1 MPEER
6 KLVTV
11 LFADIVG
18 STEMGLSHDPEVVR
32 ASLGEAFESA
42 SEILRAHGG
51 TVEKFIGDAIMAV
64 FGVPAAHDDDPD
76 RAVRAAF
83 ALRDKITGA
92 RDVDA
97 PALRVRIGI
106 NTGEA
111 VAGSGETAQFLVTGA
126 AVNAAARLQQAA
138 APGEIVV
145 GHLTKRLTAGGVTYG
160 AAREVEAKGIGKIAA
175 WPAESVIGDVPEQHR
190 GLPGLHA
197 PLIGRDHEL
206 RTLVQAYERVAKDGR
221 PHLLTVYGPAGAGK
235 SRLTAEFFD
244 AIGSDR
250 VRGGRCLPY
259 GEGIT
264 YYAVQL
270 IVRADAGIGIADPRD
285 VAIEKI
291 RSAAREAFGDDVEDA
306 DSVAKR
312 VSVLAGI
319 ERADE
324 ALPEVRPDQLRE
336 ELAFGLRRYL
346 ERRAASAP
354 LVLVFEDVHWAEPG
368 LLDLIEDL
376 AEWSRAPLLL
386 LCLARPDFRELR
398 PAWGSAAANATA
410 VTLSPLGSDDTR
422 RLIAELLAIDDLP
435 EQVRSDVVT
444 RAEGNPLYVEEFL
457 RMLMESGRIEKRDGR
472 WVADASI
479 TTVEVPP
486 TLQGLIAARL
496 DRVAPDVKALLQRAS
511 LAGRL
516 FSTDALAALG
526 DGAAPDAELLRDAIR
541 RDLLV
546 EADERALGSGRVFR
560 FKHVLIRDVAYS
572 TVPKAERSR
581 LHDRYG
587 RWLETSLGDRRHEIA
602 DIVAFH
608 AEQAFLL
615 ARELR
620 PSAAAD
626 LGRRGLDLLLEAAR
640 SAYNRIDVHAALNL
654 YQRARVVG
662 EVITATGVENAEIAG
677 RIVLGRDLLATS
689 RPAVAEVDAA
699 IDVAKTAAPNKVLPE
714 LLLLRA
720 RLTQDEAGPE
730 RVRPVLDEA
739 LEAARQAGDPDLIAD
754 VMWARAFDRYYAA
767 EIDEM
772 RRLLEEAHEHVKRSG
787 SKRAGAILYWLGKTA
802 LYQGDLTATASFV
815 EEAIAALPYKSKH
828 FRAIDHYA
836 RAGRAD
842 GQGDYATGVGE
853 ARIANALF
861 RELGEPGFI
870 ALTAWEMGEAM
881 IELGDDAG
889 ARDVLAEAVD
899 LFTRRGQRGQ
909 IPEVEA
915 RLARAL
921 VHLGDRAAARA
932 HAEAARAI
940 AMPSDL
946 ESRFIAAVAVAEV
959 READGDLAAADAL
972 FREAV
977 ATMEPSGMGDGL
989 AETREHYGR
998 FLLRHGRADDAR
1010 AQLDKARAFWSDP
1023 LAGRHRD
1030 RIDAL
1035 LAATGPRTMSI

>member
-32 ASLGEAFESA
+32 ASLGQAFESA

-51 TVEKFIGDAIMAV
+51 TVEKFIGDAVMAV

-83 ALRDKITGA
+83 ALRDRLTSASNVEG
-92 RDVDA
+92 
-97 PALRVRIGI
+97 PALRVRIGV

-111 VAGSGETAQFLVTGA
+111 VAGSGETAQFLVTGP

-138 APGEIVV
+138 VPGEIVV
-145 GHLTKRLTAGGVTYG
+145 GDLTKRLTAGGVTYG
-160 AAREVEAKGIGKIAA
+160 AARDVEAKGIGRMAA
-175 WPAESVIGDVPEQHR
+175 WPAESVIGAVPAQHR
-190 GLPGLHA
+190 GLPGLRA
-197 PLIGRDHEL
+197 PLIGRDHEM
-206 RTLVQAYERVAKDGR
+206 RTLMQAYDGVAKDGR
-221 PHLLTVYGPAGAGK
+221 PHLLTVYGPAGSGK
-235 SRLTAEFFD
+235 SRLTTEFF
-244 AIGSDR
+244 ASIGGDR
-250 VRGGRCLPY
+250 VRAGRCLPY

-270 IVRADAGIGIADPRD
+270 MIRADAGIGIADPRD
-285 VAIEKI
+285 VAIEKL
-291 RSAAREAFGDDVEDA
+291 RRAAREAFGDDVEDA
-306 DSVAKR
+306 DAAARR

-324 ALPEVRPDQLRE
+324 ALPEVQPDQLRD

-346 ERRAASAP
+346 ERRAGSSP

-398 PAWGSAAANATA
+398 PTWGSGVANATA
-410 VTLSPLGSDDTR
+410 ITLSPLSSDDTR
-422 RLIAELLAIDDLP
+422 RLIAALLAIDDLP
-435 EQVRSDVVT
+435 EQVRSDVIT

-457 RMLMESGRIEKRDGR
+457 RMLMESGRIEKRDDR
-472 WVADASI
+472 WIANASVA
-479 TTVEVPP
+479 TVEVPP

-496 DRVAPDVKALLQRAS
+496 DRVAPEVKALLQRAS

-526 DGAAPDAELLRDAIR
+526 DGAAPDASLLRDAIR

-620 PSAAAD
+620 TSAAAD
-626 LGRRGLDLLLEAAR
+626 LGRRALDLLLEAAR
-640 SAYNRIDVHAALNL
+640 NAYERVDTHAALNL
-654 YQRARVVG
+654 NQRARAVA
-662 EVITATGVENAEIAG
+662 EVIGASPSENAEIAG
-677 RIVLGRDLLATS
+677 RIMLIRDDLATA
-689 RPAVAEVDAA
+689 RPAVPEVDEA
-699 IDVAKTAAPNKVLPE
+699 IHLARAAAPNRVLPE
-714 LLLLRA
+714 LLVLRA
-720 RLTQDEAGPE
+720 RLTSDELGPAG
-730 RVRPVLDEA
+730 VRPILREA
-739 LEAARQAGDPDLIAD
+739 LDAAREDGDADLIAE
-754 VMWARAFDRYYAA
+754 VMFSNAFNWYFAN
-767 EIDEM
+767 ELDEM
-772 RRLLEEAHEHVKRSG
+772 RRVLREAHEHVKRTG
-787 SKRAGAILYWLGKTA
+787 SKRAGLILFWLGKTA
-802 LYQGDLTATASFV
+802 VYQGDLTAAASFV
-815 EEAIAALPYKSKH
+815 EEAIAALPYKSKW
-828 FRAIDHYA
+828 FRAIEHFA
-836 RAGRAD
+836 RAGRAED
-842 GQGDYATGVGE
+842 QGDTDTALAE
-853 ARIANALF
+853 ARKANALF
-861 RELGEPGFI
+861 REVGQPSFV
-870 ALTAWEMGEAM
+870 ASTAWVMGEAM

-889 ARDVLAEAVD
+889 ARAVLTEAVD

-921 VHLGDRAAARA
+921 VHLGDVAAART
-932 HAEAARAI
+932 HADTANAI
-940 AMPSDL
+940 AMRSDV
-946 ESRFIAAVAVAEV
+946 ESRFIAAVALAEV
-959 READGDLAAADAL
+959 REAEGDLAAADAL
-972 FREAV
+972 FREAI
-977 ATMEPSGMGDGL
+977 AIMEPSGLGDGL
-989 AETREHYGR
+989 AETREHYAR
-998 FLLRHGRADDAR
+998 FLLRHGRAEEAR
-1010 AQLDKARAFWSDP
+1010 THLEKVRAFWSDP
-1023 LAGRHRD
+1023 LAQRHRE
-1030 RIDAL
+1030 RIDVL
-1035 LAATGPRTMSI
+1035 LASTRPRTMSI

>member
-6 KLVTV
+6 KLVTI

-32 ASLGEAFESA
+32 TTLGEAFESA
-42 SEILRAHGG
+42 SQILRAHGG
-51 TVEKFIGDAIMAV
+51 TVEKFIGDAVMAV

-83 ALRDKITGA
+83 ALRDRLTSA
-92 RDVDA
+92 DDVEG
-97 PALRVRIGI
+97 PALRVRIGV

-111 VAGSGETAQFLVTGA
+111 VAGTGDAAQFLVTGP

-145 GHLTKRLTAGGVTYG
+145 GDLTKRLTTGGVTYG
-160 AAREVEAKGIGKIAA
+160 AAREVDAKGIGRMPA
-175 WPAESVIGDVPEQHR
+175 WRADSVVGAVPEQHR
-190 GLPGLHA
+190 GLPGLRA
-197 PLIGRDHEL
+197 PLIGRDHEM
-206 RTLVQAYERVAKDGR
+206 RTLRQAYDGVARSGR
-221 PHLLTVYGPAGAGK
+221 PHLVTVYGPAGSGK
-235 SRLTAEFFD
+235 SRLTTEFFD
-244 AIGSDR
+244 SIGVDR
-250 VRGGRCLPY
+250 VRAGRCLPY

-270 IVRADAGIGIADPRD
+270 IVRADAGIGIVDPRD
-285 VAIEKI
+285 VAIEKL
-291 RSAAREAFGDDVEDA
+291 RRAAREAFGDDVEDA
-306 DSVAKR
+306 DAAARR

-346 ERRAASAP
+346 ERRAGSSP

-368 LLDLIEDL
+368 LLDLIADL
-376 AEWSRAPLLL
+376 AEWSRAPLLV

-398 PAWGSAAANATA
+398 PTWGSGAANATA
-410 VTLSPLGSDDTR
+410 ITLSPLSSDDTR
-422 RLIAELLAIDDLP
+422 RLITALLAVDDLP

-472 WVADASI
+472 WIANASI
-479 TTVEVPP
+479 ATVEVPP

-496 DRVAPDVKALLQRAS
+496 DRVAPEVKALLQRAS

-516 FSTDALAALG
+516 FSTDALTALG
-526 DGAAPDAELLRDAIR
+526 NGDAPDAGLLRDAIR

-620 PSAAAD
+620 ASAAAD
-626 LGRRGLDLLLEAAR
+626 LGRRALDLLLEAAR
-640 SAYNRIDVHAALNL
+640 SAYERVDTHAALNL
-654 YQRARVVG
+654 NQRARAVAEVVG
-662 EVITATGVENAEIAG
+662 ATGAENAEIAG
-677 RIVLGRDLLATS
+677 RIMLMRDDLATA
-689 RPAVAEVDAA
+689 RPTVAEVDDA
-699 IDVAKTAAPNKVLPE
+699 IDLARAAAPNKVLPE
-714 LLLLRA
+714 LLVLRA
-720 RLTQDEAGPE
+720 TLTSDELGPAG
-730 RVRPVLDEA
+730 VRPILLEA
-739 LEAARQAGDPDLIAD
+739 LDAARKDGDADLIAEI
-754 VMWARAFDRYYAA
+754 MSSIAYNSYYAN

-772 RRLLEEAHEHVKRSG
+772 RRVLREAHEHVKRTG
-787 SKRAGAILYWLGKTA
+787 SKRAWFFLFWLGRTA
-802 LYQGDLTATASFV
+802 VYQGDLTAAASFV
-815 EEAIAALPYKSKH
+815 EEAIAALPYKSKW
-828 FRAIDHYA
+828 FRAVEHEL
-836 RAGRAD
+836 AGRRAEH
-842 GQGDYATGVGE
+842 QGDDVAALAE
-853 ARIANALF
+853 ARKANALF
-861 RELGEPGFI
+861 REVGQPNLI
-870 ALTAWEMGEAM
+870 ASTAWGMGEAM
-881 IELGDDAG
+881 IALGDDAG
-889 ARDVLAEAVD
+889 AREVLAEAVD

-921 VHLGDRAAARA
+921 VHLGDVAAARE
-932 HAEAARAI
+932 HADTANAI
-940 AMPSDL
+940 AMRSDV
-946 ESRFIAAVAVAEV
+946 ESRFIATVALGEV
-959 READGDLAAADAL
+959 REAEGDHAAADAL
-972 FREAV
+972 FREAI
-977 ATMEPSGMGDGL
+977 AIMEPSGLGDGL
-989 AETREHYGR
+989 AETREHYAR
-998 FLLRHGRADDAR
+998 FLLRHDRAEEAR
-1010 AQLDKARAFWSDP
+1010 TYLEKVRAFWSDP
-1023 LAGRHRD
+1023 LANRHRE
-1030 RIDAL
+1030 RVDAL
-1035 LAATGPRTMSI
+1035 LAATRPSTMSI

>member
-32 ASLGEAFESA
+32 ASLGEAFEAA

-51 TVEKFIGDAIMAV
+51 TVEKFIGDAVMAV

-83 ALRDKITGA
+83 ALRDRLTSADDTEG
-92 RDVDA
+92 
-97 PALRVRIGI
+97 PALRVRIGV

-111 VAGSGETAQFLVTGA
+111 VAGSGETAQFLVTGP

-138 APGEIVV
+138 TPGEIVV
-145 GHLTKRLTAGGVTYG
+145 GDLTKRLTAGGVTYG
-160 AAREVEAKGIGKIAA
+160 TAREVEAKGIGRLAA
-175 WPAESVIGDVPEQHR
+175 WPAVSVIGDVPEQHR
-190 GLPGLHA
+190 GLPGLRA

-206 RTLVQAYERVAKDGR
+206 RTLVQAYDGVAKDGR
-221 PHLLTVYGPAGAGK
+221 PYLLTVYGPAGAGK
-235 SRLTAEFFD
+235 SRLTSEFFD
-244 AIGSDR
+244 AIGPGR
-250 VRGGRCLPY
+250 VRAGRCLPY

-270 IVRADAGIGIADPRD
+270 IIRADAGIGIADPRD
-285 VAIEKI
+285 VAIEKLQ
-291 RSAAREAFGDDVEDA
+291 RAAREAFGDDIEDA
-306 DSVAKR
+306 DAVAKR

-319 ERADE
+319 ERAE
-324 ALPEVRPDQLRE
+324 EVLPEVQPDQLRE

-346 ERRAASAP
+346 ERRAGSSP

-398 PAWGSAAANATA
+398 PAWGSTAANATA
-410 VTLSPLGSDDTR
+410 ITLSPLSSDDTR
-422 RLIAELLAIDDLP
+422 RLIAALLAIDDLP
-435 EQVRSDVVT
+435 EQVRGDVVT

-457 RMLMESGRIEKRDGR
+457 RMLMESGRIEKHDGR
-472 WVADASI
+472 WIAVASI
-479 TTVEVPP
+479 TTVDVPP

-496 DRVAPDVKALLQRAS
+496 DRVAPEVKALLQRAS

-516 FSTDALAALG
+516 FSSDALTALA
-526 DGAAPDAELLRDAIR
+526 DGAAPDPALLRDAIR

-560 FKHVLIRDVAYS
+560 FKHVLIRDVAYA

-608 AEQAFLL
+608 AEQSFLL

-620 PSAAAD
+620 PSGAAE
-626 LGRRGLDLLLEAAR
+626 LGRRALDLLLEAAR
-640 SAYNRIDVHAALNL
+640 SAYERVDTHAALNL
-654 YQRARVVG
+654 NERARTVADVIG
-662 EVITATGVENAEIAG
+662 ASAAEVAEIAG
-677 RIVLGRDLLATS
+677 RIVLVRDDLATQ
-689 RPAVAEVDAA
+689 RPALAEVDAA
-699 IDVAKTAAPNKVLPE
+699 IELARAAAPNKVLPT
-714 LLLLRA
+714 LLVLRS
-720 RLTQDEAGPE
+720 RLMLDALGPQGI
-730 RVRPVLDEA
+730 RPTLNEA
-739 LEAARQAGDPDLIAD
+739 LEAARQSGDADLVADALFRIAFNHYFANEIAD
-754 VMWARAFDRYYAA
+754 
-767 EIDEM
+767 M
-772 RRLLEEAHEHVKRSG
+772 RRQLLEAHEHVKRTG
-787 SKRAGAILYWLGKTA
+787 AKRAGIILFWLGKTA
-802 LYQGDLTATASFV
+802 VYQGDLTAAASFV
-815 EEAIAALPYKSKH
+815 DEAIAALPYKSKF
-828 FRAIDHYA
+828 FRAVDHYA
-836 RAGRAD
+836 RAGRAED
-842 GQGDYATGVGE
+842 QGDYVTSVAE
-853 ARIANALF
+853 ARTANALF
-861 RELGEPGFI
+861 REVGQPSFV
-870 ALTAWEMGEAM
+870 ASTAWVMGESMLA
-881 IELGDDAG
+881 LGDDAG

-909 IPEVEA
+909 IPEVRA

-921 VHLGDRAAARA
+921 VRLGDVAAARE
-932 HAEAARAI
+932 HAEAARSI

-946 ESRFIAAVAVAEV
+946 ESRFIAGVALAEV
-959 READGDLAAADAL
+959 REAGGDAAAADAL
-972 FREAV
+972 FREAIGIM
-977 ATMEPSGMGDGL
+977 APSGMGDGL
-989 AETREHYGR
+989 AETREHYAR
-998 FLLRHGRADDAR
+998 FLLRQGRADEAR
-1010 AQLDKARAFWSDP
+1010 TQLDQVRAFWSDP
-1023 LAGRHRD
+1023 LAHRHRE

-1035 LAATGPRTMSI
+1035 LRATQATTTTI

>member
-32 ASLGEAFESA
+32 ASLGQAFESA

-83 ALRDKITGA
+83 ALRDKITSADDIDG
-92 RDVDA
+92 
-97 PALRVRIGI
+97 PPLRVRIGV

-111 VAGSGETAQFLVTGA
+111 VAGSGETTQFLVTGP

-145 GHLTKRLTAGGVTYG
+145 GELTHRLTAAGVDYG
-160 AAREVEAKGIGKIAA
+160 MAREIEAKGIGRLAA
-175 WPAESVIGDVPEQHR
+175 WPAERVVGDVPEQHR
-190 GLPGLHA
+190 GLPGLRA

-206 RTLVQAYERVAKDGR
+206 RTLEQAYEGVEKDGR
-221 PHLLTVYGPAGAGK
+221 PHLLTVYGPAGSGK
-235 SRLTAEFFD
+235 SRLTTEFFA
-244 AIGSDR
+244 AIGDAR
-250 VRGGRCLPY
+250 VRAGRCLPY

-264 YYAVQL
+264 YYAIQL

-291 RSAAREAFGDDVEDA
+291 RRAAREAFGDEVEDA
-306 DSVAKR
+306 DAVAKR

-319 ERADE
+319 ERADD

-346 ERRAASAP
+346 ERRAASSP
-354 LVLVFEDVHWAEPG
+354 LVLIFEDVHWAEPG

-386 LCLARPDFRELR
+386 LCLARPDFREVR

-410 VTLSPLGSDDTR
+410 LTLAPLSSDDTR
-422 RLIAELLAIDDLP
+422 RLIAALLAIDDLP

-457 RMLMESGRIEKRDGR
+457 RMLMESGRVEKRQGR
-472 WVADASI
+472 WIANASI
-479 TTVEVPP
+479 ATVEVPP

-496 DRVAPDVKALLQRAS
+496 DRVAPEVKALLQRAS

-526 DGAAPDAELLRDAIR
+526 DGAAPDAGLLRDAIR

-546 EADERALGSGRVFR
+546 EADESALGSGRVFR
-560 FKHVLIRDVAYS
+560 FKHVLIRDVAYA

-608 AEQAFLL
+608 AEQAFVL
-615 ARELR
+615 AHELR
-620 PSAAAD
+620 PSGAAD
-626 LGRRGLDLLLEAAR
+626 LGRRALDLLLEAAG
-640 SAYNRIDVHAALNL
+640 SAYEREDTYAALNL
-654 YQRARVVG
+654 YERGRVVADLSG
-662 EVITATGVENAEIAG
+662 ATPIESAVIAG
-677 RIVLGRDLLATS
+677 RIVLVRDALATA
-689 RPAVAEVDAA
+689 RPAVDDVDAA
-699 IDVAKTAAPNKVLPE
+699 IELARAAAPNKVLPE
-714 LLLLRA
+714 LLALRA
-720 RLTQDEAGPE
+720 KRLVDESGAAA
-730 RVRPVLDEA
+730 VRPILLQALD
-739 LEAARQAGDPDLIAD
+739 AARQTGDADLITKAI
-754 VMWARAFDRYYAA
+754 FEIGFNHYYAG
-767 EIDEM
+767 EIADM
-772 RRLLEEAHEHVKRSG
+772 RRLLAEAHEHVKRTG
-787 SKRAGAILYWLGKTA
+787 SKRAGLILFWLGRTA
-802 LYQGDLTATASFV
+802 VYQGDLTGASGLV
-815 EEAIAALPYKSKH
+815 DESIAALPYKSKW
-828 FRAIDHYA
+828 FRAIEHSA
-836 RAGRAD
+836 RAGRALQ
-842 GQGDYATGVGE
+842 QGDPATCLSE
-853 ARIANALF
+853 ARTAQALF
-861 RELGEPGFI
+861 REVGQPSFI
-870 ALTAWEMGEAM
+870 ASSGWAMGEAM
-881 IELGDDAG
+881 LDLGDDAG
-889 ARDVLAEAVD
+889 ARDVLVEALD

-921 VHLGDRAAARA
+921 VRLGDLAGART
-932 HAEAARAI
+932 HAEAATAT
-940 AMPSDL
+940 AMESDL
-946 ESRFIAAVAVAEV
+946 ESRFISAIALAEV
-959 READGDLAAADAL
+959 REAEGDLAEADRLLRGAIA
-972 FREAV
+972 F
-977 ATMEPSGMGDGL
+977 MEPSGIGNAL
-989 AETREHYGR
+989 AETREQYAR
-998 FLLRHGRADDAR
+998 FLMRHGQVEEAR
-1010 AQLDKARAFWSDP
+1010 TQLDTVRAFWSDP
-1023 LAGRHRD
+1023 LAVRHRE

-1035 LAATGPRTMSI
+1035 LRATQARTMPI

>member
-18 STEMGLSHDPEVVR
+18 STELGLSHDPEVVR
-32 ASLGEAFESA
+32 AALGEAFESA

-83 ALRDKITGA
+83 ALRDKLTS
-92 RDVDA
+92 VEDA
-97 PALRVRIGI
+97 DGPPLRVRIGV

-111 VAGSGETAQFLVTGA
+111 VAGSGEAAQFLVTGP
-126 AVNAAARLQQAA
+126 AVNAAARLQQGA

-145 GHLTKRLTAGGVTYG
+145 GDLTHRLTAAGVVYG
-160 AAREVEAKGIGKIAA
+160 AAREIEAKGIGRMAA
-175 WPAESVIGDVPEQHR
+175 WPAERVLGDVPEQRR
-190 GLPGLHA
+190 GLPGLRA

-206 RTLVQAYERVAKDGR
+206 RTLVQAYEGVAKDGR

-235 SRLTAEFFD
+235 SRLTSEFFA
-244 AIGSDR
+244 AIGGDR
-250 VRGGRCLPY
+250 VRAGRCLPY

-285 VAIEKI
+285 VAIDKI
-291 RSAAREAFGDDVEDA
+291 RCAAREAFGDDVEDA
-306 DSVAKR
+306 DAVAKR

-324 ALPEVRPDQLRE
+324 VLPEVRPDQLRE

-354 LVLVFEDVHWAEPG
+354 LLLVFEDVHWAEPG

-376 AEWSRAPLLL
+376 AEWARAPLLL

-398 PAWGSAAANATA
+398 PAWGSAAANSA
-410 VTLSPLGSDDTR
+410 VITLAPLSADDTR
-422 RLIAELLAIDDLP
+422 RLIAALLAIDDLP
-435 EQVRSDVVT
+435 EQVRSDVIT

-457 RMLMESGRIEKRDGR
+457 RMLMESGRIEKRGGR

-479 TTVEVPP
+479 ATVEVPP

-496 DRVAPDVKALLQRAS
+496 DRVAPEVKALLQRAS

-516 FSTDALAALG
+516 FSTDALTALG
-526 DGAAPDAELLRDAIR
+526 EGAAPDPTLLRDAIR

-572 TVPKAERSR
+572 TVPKSERSR

-587 RWLETSLGDRRHEIA
+587 RWLETTLGDRRHEIA

-608 AEQAFLL
+608 AEQAFVF

-620 PSAAAD
+620 PAGATE
-626 LGRRGLDLLLEAAR
+626 LGRRALDLLLEAAG
-640 SAYNRIDVHAALNL
+640 SAYEREDTHAALNL
-654 YQRARVVG
+654 YERARAAADVVG
-662 EVITATGVENAEIAG
+662 ASAIDDAIIAG
-677 RIVLGRDLLATS
+677 RIVLAREALANE
-689 RPAVAEVDAA
+689 RAAIGDVDAA
-699 IDVAKTAAPNKVLPE
+699 IALATAAAPNTVLPE
-714 LLLLRA
+714 LLALRA
-720 RLTQDEAGPE
+720 RLLVDEAGPAA
-730 RVRPVLDEA
+730 VRPMLSQA
-739 LEAARQAGDPDLIAD
+739 LEAARQTGDADRVTRALFEIA
-754 VMWARAFDRYYAA
+754 FNYYYAA
-767 EIDEM
+767 EFGQM
-772 RRLLEEAHEHVKRSG
+772 RRILAEAREHVNRTG
-787 SKRAGAILYWLGKTA
+787 SKLAGLILFWLGRAA
-802 LYQGDLTATASFV
+802 LFQGDLTAASSLAD
-815 EEAIAALPYKSKH
+815 EAIAALPYKSKWY
-828 FRAIDHYA
+828 RAIEHLT
-836 RAGRAD
+836 RANRAEQ
-842 GQGDYATGVGE
+842 QGDMATALVE
-853 ARIANALF
+853 AQTAQALF
-861 RELGEPGFI
+861 REAGQPSF
-870 ALTAWEMGEAM
+870 TASAGWSIGEAM
-881 IELGDDAG
+881 LDLGDHAG
-889 ARDVLAEAVD
+889 ARDVLAEALD

-909 IPEVEA
+909 IPEVQA

-921 VHLGDRAAARA
+921 VRLGDVAAARA
-932 HAEAARAI
+932 HAEAATAT
-940 AMPSDL
+940 AAASDL
-946 ESRFIAAVAVAEV
+946 ESRFISAIALAEV
-959 READGDLAAADAL
+959 REAEGILHEADRL

-977 ATMEPSGMGDGL
+977 TFMEPSGIGNGL
-989 AETREHYGR
+989 AETREQYAR
-998 FLLRHGRADDAR
+998 FLLRHGRADEAR
-1010 AQLDKARAFWSDP
+1010 AQLELARSFWSDP
-1023 LAGRHRD
+1023 LAARHRE

-1035 LAATGPRTMSI
+1035 LASIRPRTMSR

>member
-32 ASLGEAFESA
+32 ASLGRAFESA
-42 SEILRAHGG
+42 SEVLRAHGG
-51 TVEKFIGDAIMAV
+51 TVEKFIGDAVMAV

-83 ALRDKITGA
+83 AVRDRLTSADDIEG
-92 RDVDA
+92 
-97 PALRVRIGI
+97 PALRVRIGV

-111 VAGSGETAQFLVTGA
+111 VAGSGETAQFLVTGPS
-126 AVNAAARLQQAA
+126 VNAAARLQQAA

-145 GHLTKRLTAGGVTYG
+145 GDLTKRLTAGGVTYG
-160 AAREVEAKGIGKIAA
+160 AAREVEAKGIGRIAA
-175 WPAESVIGDVPEQHR
+175 WPAESVVGDVPEQHR
-190 GLPGLHA
+190 GLPGLRA
-197 PLIGRDHEL
+197 PLIGRDHEM
-206 RTLVQAYERVAKDGR
+206 RTLMQAHDGVARSGQ
-221 PHLLTVYGPAGAGK
+221 PHLLTVYGPAGSGK
-235 SRLTAEFFD
+235 SRLTNEFFD
-244 AIGSDR
+244 SIGRDR
-250 VRGGRCLPY
+250 VRAGRCLPY

-291 RSAAREAFGDDVEDA
+291 QRAAREAFGDDIEDA
-306 DSVAKR
+306 DAAARR

-346 ERRAASAP
+346 ERRAGSSP

-398 PAWGSAAANATA
+398 PTWGSAAANATA
-410 VTLSPLGSDDTR
+410 VTLSPLSSDDTR
-422 RLIAELLAIDDLP
+422 RLIAALLAIDDLP
-435 EQVRSDVVT
+435 EQVRTDVVT

-472 WVADASI
+472 WIANASI
-479 TTVEVPP
+479 ATVEVPP

-496 DRVAPDVKALLQRAS
+496 DRVAPEVKALLQRAS

-516 FSTDALAALG
+516 FSTDALTALG
-526 DGAAPDAELLRDAIR
+526 DGVPDAGLLRDAIR

-572 TVPKAERSR
+572 TVPKSDRSR

-615 ARELR
+615 ARELHA
-620 PSAAAD
+620 SAAAG
-626 LGRRGLDLLLEAAR
+626 LGRRALDLLLEAAR
-640 SAYNRIDVHAALNL
+640 NAFERVDTHAALNL
-654 YQRARVVG
+654 YQRARAVAQ
-662 EVITATGVENAEIAG
+662 VIGATGAENAEIAG
-677 RIVLGRDLLATS
+677 RIMLVRDDLATA
-689 RPAVAEVDAA
+689 RPAVADVDEA
-699 IDVAKTAAPNKVLPE
+699 IDLARVAAPNKVLPA
-714 LLLLRA
+714 LLVLRA
-720 RLTQDEAGPE
+720 RLTSDELGPAG
-730 RVRPVLDEA
+730 VRPILLEA
-739 LEAARQAGDPDLIAD
+739 LAAAREDGDADLIAD
-754 VMWARAFDRYYAA
+754 VMFSIAFNRYYAN

-772 RRLLEEAHEHVKRSG
+772 RGSLREAHEHVKRTG
-787 SKRAGAILYWLGKTA
+787 SKRAGLILFWLGKTA
-802 LYQGDLTATASFV
+802 VFQGDLTAAASFV
-815 EEAIAALPYKSKH
+815 EEAIAALPYKSKW
-828 FRAIDHYA
+828 FRAIEHFA
-836 RAGRAD
+836 RAGRAED
-842 GQGDYATGVGE
+842 QGDDVTALAE
-853 ARIANALF
+853 ARTANALF
-861 RELGEPGFI
+861 REVGQPPFV
-870 ALTAWEMGEAM
+870 ASTAWVMGEAM
-881 IELGDDAG
+881 IKLGDDAG

-921 VHLGDRAAARA
+921 VHLGDVAAARG
-932 HAEAARAI
+932 HAETANAI
-940 AMPSDL
+940 AMRSDV
-946 ESRFIAAVAVAEV
+946 ESRFIATIALAEV
-959 READGDLAAADAL
+959 REAESDLAAADAL
-972 FREAV
+972 FREAI
-977 ATMEPSGMGDGL
+977 AIMEPSGLGDGL
-989 AETREHYGR
+989 AETREHFAR
-998 FLLRHGRADDAR
+998 FLLRHGRAEEAR
-1010 AQLDKARAFWSDP
+1010 AQLDKVRAFWSDP
-1023 LAGRHRD
+1023 LAARHRE

-1035 LAATGPRTMSI
+1035 LRSTRPRTMSI